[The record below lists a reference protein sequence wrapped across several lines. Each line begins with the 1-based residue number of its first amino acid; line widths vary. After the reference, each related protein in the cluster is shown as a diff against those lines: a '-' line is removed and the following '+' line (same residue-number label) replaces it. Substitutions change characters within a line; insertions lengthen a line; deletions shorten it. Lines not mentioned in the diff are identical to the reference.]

1 MDALDRMAR
10 MTPSRRSINGRDI
23 HRPVDSP
30 EALVLKAWGQGLMV
44 GALFVMTAVTYA
56 NMRASVMHKLII
68 LEVLL
73 LALPH
78 GAFAFVPEP
87 AYGRYLLVT
96 AVGLIISWSLHNVIA
111 WMKDRPF
118 VSRSLSIIYFGTVA
132 LVQPYCILEMYANF
146 AYFNNIEVAMYEKIR
161 PWEALF
167 RYATGFSPH
176 VVLST
181 PESLKRIDHRLQR
194 PWWIYTAC
202 NIFWV
207 IKRHYSFGAIELI
220 REAPRFGLMP
230 ISICLSIVFMLLD
243 LSAVTGVI
251 RDAVDRGINPFWK
264 LCLVFK
270 CLCGMIIL
278 DDFKTALDKLSARW
292 RSRQGVAQCLSP
304 VWPPRLSTPF
314 YRVQRFIVGTVSR
327 AKKRNHRGISRV
339 KEQDMRAK
347 ESAIEHEI

>member
-1 MDALDRMAR
+1 

-30 EALVLKAWGQGLMV
+30 EALVLKAWAQGLMV

-68 LEVLL
+68 LELL

-111 WMKDRPF
+111 WMK
-118 VSRSLSIIYFGTVA
+118 G
-132 LVQPYCILEMYANF
+132 
-146 AYFNNIEVAMYEKIR
+146 
-161 PWEALF
+161 
-167 RYATGFSPH
+167 
-176 VVLST
+176 ST
-181 PESLKRIDHRLQR
+181 LQR

-220 REAPRFGLMP
+220 RGAPRFGLMP

-243 LSAVTGVI
+243 LSAVTDVI
-251 RDAVDRGINPFWK
+251 RGAVDRGINPFWK

-270 CLCGMIIL
+270 CLCDMIIL
-278 DDFKTALDKLSARW
+278 DDFKTALDKLSA
-292 RSRQGVAQCLSP
+292 
-304 VWPPRLSTPF
+304 
-314 YRVQRFIVGTVSR
+314 
-327 AKKRNHRGISRV
+327 
-339 KEQDMRAK
+339 
-347 ESAIEHEI
+347 